1 MQKRFTWMFLMLMA
15 MLVFVGCSD
24 DDDPAAPPAAAT
36 NFEIIADA
44 VEAYLP
50 NIGTSFVTATNLNPM
65 VNADPPTTVVFDIRG
80 AEDFG
85 NGHIK
90 GAINTTRT
98 DIVTAVEAADL
109 STTDHLVVACYTG
122 QNAGHAVLALRL
134 LGYENAKTLKF
145 GMSSWNTAV
154 TGSRWTEPVPPAT
167 TSGSCKDDLA
177 PANIEVTD
185 NDLGDDDIQ
194 DYPSGQKALR
204 DAVLDML
211 GTFEGIAMG
220 DINTAGNMDTYF
232 WLNYVSHD
240 DYTDQGVAP
249 GHVKGA
255 YQYSTGAD
263 NDIDRD
269 LKMKYLPSDGT
280 TVLVYCYTG
289 QSSSQVTAAL
299 NVLGYKAKSVKFG
312 MNHLFYNDAGYTAG
326 SKWNDGMCGA
336 YPLYDNDGNLIP

>member
-1 MQKRFTWMFLMLMA
+1 MQKRLTWMLLMLMA

-24 DDDPAAPPAAAT
+24 DDDPVAPPVAT

-50 NIGTSFVTATNLNPM
+50 NIGTSFITATDLNPM
-65 VNADPPTTVVFDIRG
+65 VNADPPTTVVFDLRDPS
-80 AEDFG
+80 DFE

-109 STTDHLVVACYTG
+109 SSTDHLVVTCYTG
-122 QNAGHAVLALRL
+122 QNAGHAVLGLRL
-134 LGYENAKTLKF
+134 LGYESAKTLKF
-145 GMSSWNTAV
+145 GMSSWNANV
-154 TGSRWTEPVPPAT
+154 TGSRWTEPVAPAT

-177 PANIEVTD
+177 QANIEVTE
-185 NDLGDDDIQ
+185 NTLGDDDIQ

-204 DAVLDML
+204 DAVQDML
-211 GTFEGIAMG
+211 VSFEAITMG
-220 DINTAGNMDTYF
+220 DINIADNMDSYF
-232 WLNYVSHD
+232 WLNYVNHD

-255 YQYSTGAD
+255 YQYSTGD
-263 NDIDRD
+263 INDINRD
-269 LKMKYLPSDGT
+269 LKMKYLPTDGT

-299 NVLGYKAKSVKFG
+299 NVLGYQAKSVKFG
-312 MNHLFYNDAGYTAG
+312 MNHLFYNNADYTAG
-326 SKWNDGMCGA
+326 SKWNDGMCA
-336 YPLYDNDGNLIP
+336 TYPLYDNDGNLIP